1 MKAHARL
8 SPSAAHRWL
17 RCTASPTLE
26 AQYEATTS
34 EYAEEGTFAHSLAEL
49 YTSNA
54 LGLIS
59 KRSYTAKLNKMKK
72 NDFFNQEMADAADE
86 YAMYIKERL
95 LKVQESCPDAFAELE
110 VKLDL
115 TDFIPEGFGT
125 ADCIIIAE
133 PEMYVIDFKYGKGV
147 KVEAEGNPQMEIYAL
162 GALAKYGALYDI
174 QKINMTI
181 IQPRLGGISEFRMDT
196 GALRAWASIHI
207 IPFAKE
213 AYEGPGRFCPGE
225 ETCRFC
231 RAKQDCKARADYYVS
246 LFDDSPDA
254 DFLTPDEAGKILQE
268 AAGMKEWLKDLEDK
282 VTSCLFQGMPVA
294 GWKLVAGRSNRTI
307 TDEDTVVR
315 ILKTE
320 ADLTEDQ
327 IWTKKLAGIT
337 QYEKLLGKK
346 TFNELLGD
354 YVVKPEGKPTLA
366 PADDKRPEIFPAE
379 QVVNAFDE

>member
-1 MKAHARL
+1 MRTHARL

-26 AQYEATTS
+26 AQYETTTS

-49 YTSNA
+49 CTSNT
-54 LGLIS
+54 LGLIN
-59 KRSYTAKLNKMKK
+59 KRSYTAKLNKLKK
-72 NDFFNQEMADAADE
+72 NDFFNQEMADAAED

-95 LKVQESCPDAFAELE
+95 LKAQETCPDAFAELE

-162 GALAKYGALYDI
+162 GALAKYSALYDI
-174 QKINMTI
+174 QRINMTI
-181 IQPRLGGISEFRMDT
+181 IQPRLGGISEFQMDT

-213 AYEGPGRFCPGE
+213 AYEGPGRFKPGE

-231 RAKQDCKARADYYVS
+231 RAKQDCKARADYFIS

-282 VTSCLFQGMPVA
+282 VTGCLFQGTPVN

-307 TDEDTVVR
+307 TDEDAVVQ

-366 PADDKRPEIFPAE
+366 PADDKRPEIFPADSI
-379 QVVNAFDE
+379 VNAFDE

>member
-1 MKAHARL
+1 MKGHAKL

-17 RCTASPTLE
+17 HCTASPTLE

-34 EYAEEGTFAHSLAEL
+34 EYAAEGTFAHGLAEL

-54 LGLIS
+54 LGLIT
-59 KRSYTAKLNKMKK
+59 KRVYTARLNKMKK
-72 NDFFNQEMADAADE
+72 DDFFNQEMVDAADD

-95 LKVQESCPDAFAELE
+95 LKVQETCPDAFAELE

-162 GALAKYGALYDI
+162 GALAKYGDLYDI
-174 QKINMTI
+174 RKVNMTI
-181 IQPRLGGISEFRMDT
+181 IQPRLGGISEYQMDT

-207 IPFAKE
+207 IPLAKE
-213 AYEGPGRFCPGE
+213 AYEGPGRFDPSE

-231 RAKQDCKARADYYVS
+231 RAKQDCKARADYYVA
-246 LFDDSPDA
+246 LFDDSPNSE
-254 DFLTPDEAGKILQE
+254 FLTPEEAGKILQE
-268 AAGMKEWLKDLEDK
+268 AAGMKDWLKDLEAK
-282 VTSCLFQGMPVA
+282 VTGCLFQGTPVR
-294 GWKLVAGRSNRTI
+294 GWKLVAGRSNRAF
-307 TDEDTVVR
+307 TDENEVVSV
-315 ILKTE
+315 LKAETS
-320 ADLTEDQ
+320 LTEDQ

-346 TFNELLGD
+346 TFNELLGE

-366 PADDKRPEIFPAE
+366 PADDKRPEIFPADSII
-379 QVVNAFDE
+379 NAFNE

>member
-1 MKAHARL
+1 MKAHAKL

-17 RCTASPTLE
+17 SCTASPTLE
-26 AQYEATTS
+26 AEYEATTS

-49 YTSNA
+49 CTSYA
-54 LGLIS
+54 LGKIKTRTYNARL
-59 KRSYTAKLNKMKK
+59 AKMKN
-72 NDFFNQEMADAADE
+72 NDFFNQEMMDAAEE
-86 YAMYIKERL
+86 YAGYIKETYLSIR
-95 LKVQESCPDAFAELE
+95 EICPDAIVELE
-110 VKLDL
+110 TRLDL
-115 TDFIPEGFGT
+115 TDFIPESFGT
-125 ADCIIIAE
+125 ADCIIVGE
-133 PEMYVIDFKYGKGV
+133 PNMWVIDFKYGKGV

-162 GALAKYGALYDI
+162 GAISKYGALYDI
-174 QKINMTI
+174 QTVNMTI
-181 IQPRLGGISEFRMDT
+181 VQPRLGGISSYSMDT
-196 GALRAWASIHI
+196 GALKAWASIHI
-207 IPFAKE
+207 IPLAKE
-213 AYEGPGRFCPGE
+213 AFEGPGHFRPSE
-225 ETCRFC
+225 EACKFC

-246 LFDDSPDA
+246 LFDESPDA
-254 DFLTPDEAGKILQE
+254 DFLTPEDAGRILKE

-282 VTSCLFQGMPVA
+282 VTGCLFAGAPVP

-307 TDEDTVVR
+307 TDEDAVVR

-346 TFNELLGD
+346 RFNELLSE

-366 PADDKRPEIFPAE
+366 PADDKRPEIFPAD